1 MRSEKLSDPLST
13 PNVISCIPP
22 WFSGIF
28 FLFMPHYKP
37 YFGLTHKHEKISS
50 WTSLVKWIGWIITF
64 IPMKK
69 LCRRYIPVLRSVIYC
84 KLAII
89 TNNTSQEEKET
100 PSSKLSILK
109 CNICDIGVIV
119 VEVSNVTWLIFT
131 PFHSLLLSTHW
142 WQW

>member
-1 MRSEKLSDPLST
+1 
-13 PNVISCIPP
+13 
-22 WFSGIF
+22 
-28 FLFMPHYKP
+28 
-37 YFGLTHKHEKISS
+37 
-50 WTSLVKWIGWIITF
+50 
-64 IPMKK
+64 MKK

-84 KLAII
+84 NLAII

-131 PFHSLLLSTHW
+131 PFIHFYWVHIDDSGSNSEQPLQQCHMAPIEGVLDARYSARCLYTLRIHFL
-142 WQW
+142 